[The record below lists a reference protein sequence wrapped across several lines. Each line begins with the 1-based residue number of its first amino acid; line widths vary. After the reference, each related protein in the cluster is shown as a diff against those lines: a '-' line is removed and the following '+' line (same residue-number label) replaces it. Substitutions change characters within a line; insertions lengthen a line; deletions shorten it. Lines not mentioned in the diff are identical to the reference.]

1 MAHTAKHYRRRAA
14 ELRRLAA
21 LVSDPALS
29 DQLKLVAQDYDELAE
44 EPERSREPPLAET

>member
-1 MAHTAKHYRRRAA
+1 MDHTAERYRRRAA

-29 DQLKLVAQDYDELAE
+29 DQLKLIAQDYDELAE
-44 EPERSREPPLAET
+44 EPDHSREPPSAEK